1 MSSLANH
8 QRQFLF
14 GLFALVLLTV
24 AQTASAQ
31 WWRFGSDASQ
41 PVFSDLLFNNV
52 SALRVERSLQFSQE
66 DLDSRK
72 VVVRGRAEVGRGAIG
87 RVEASLDDGISWTP
101 IPVGERGLFAFELT
115 PEIERP
121 YRFKIRA
128 LSTTGQSSD
137 EAEHAFE
144 FKVVREDNR
153 ALARATFQQLLERY
167 MARDR
172 SGFMSLVSREFLGN
186 ETALDSALGN
196 DFRFF
201 DSIRIDPT
209 IQRMAASDNRWTIYF
224 NFRRQVRSVRSGQ
237 MLQDQAQT
245 SITLVRDGDGYK
257 LLELAAPLI
266 FGVSDP
272 SNVATYVTGESVG
285 TPVLVVDE
293 KTGEVST
300 QKQGQTTDFRGGG
313 SGSISEGSITLQNG
327 EGFSFRTLQK
337 VVGIQN
343 NNNFAFGM
351 DNLHFIWGVELKA
364 GVMLPNVSSLND
376 VSTVVVNDGDE
387 PPHYPYPGSVLA
399 LKLQD
404 DTYAIVR
411 LEPQSGTSGP
421 WTFQYRHQRNGS
433 ANFK

>member
-1 MSSLANH
+1 MSSLTNH
-8 QRQFLF
+8 YRHFLF
-14 GLFALVLLTV
+14 GLFVLVLLTV

-66 DLDSRK
+66 DLNGRK
-72 VVVRGRAEVGRGAIG
+72 VVVRGRAEVGQGKIG

-153 ALARATFQQLLERY
+153 ALAKAAFQQLLERY

-172 SGFMSLVSREFLGN
+172 TGFMSLVSREFLGN

-237 MLQDQAQT
+237 MLTDQAMT
-245 SITLVRDGDGYK
+245 SVTLIRDGDGYK
-257 LLELAAPLI
+257 LQELAAPLI

-272 SNVATYVTGESVG
+272 SNVATYVTDESVG
-285 TPVLVVDE
+285 RPVLVVDE

-300 QKQGQTTDFRGGG
+300 QKQGQTTDSQGGG
-313 SGSISEGSITLQNG
+313 SGNISEGSITLQRE

-337 VVGIQN
+337 VSNILN
-343 NNNFAFGM
+343 NTSFAFGM
-351 DNLHFIWGVELKA
+351 DFHISWGDEFKA
-364 GVMLPNVSSLND
+364 GVLLPNVSSLND
-376 VSTVVVNDGDE
+376 VGTVVVNDGDQ
-387 PPHYPYPGSVLA
+387 PPPYLNVGGVIA

-404 DTYAIVR
+404 DTYAIIR
-411 LEPQSGTSGP
+411 LSSQSGQDGP
-421 WTFQYRHQRNGS
+421 WTFQYRYQRNGS